1 MKVKDAG
8 IAGKD
13 ILVYIF
19 KSSTGQYTIVKYK
32 ILYKTVYKDIL
43 VCQFKKTEFNKFFAR
58 IFYAR
63 VPLHVILVHLQKYC
77 IKCDFEEIS
86 H

>member
-43 VCQFKKTEFNKFFAR
+43 VCQFKKTEFNKFLLESFMPE
-58 IFYAR
+58 F
-63 VPLHVILVHLQKYC
+63 PC
-77 IKCDFEEIS
+77 T
-86 H
+86 